1 MSEIQPY
8 GDEPEEV
15 WDDEEDDDAVDSLL
29 LGGNAE
35 NETLDKEVS
44 TYAEMLYHNLI
55 VSLLSSNPKKE
66 VVFAS
71 AWLCHFHF
79 VVVYYSKIRPL
90 SVRDLG
96 C

>member
-1 MSEIQPY
+1 MLNDDHKLVPYKFGKTKSYITPGMSEIQPY

-44 TYAEMLYHNLI
+44 TYAELLYHNLI
-55 VSLLSSNPKKE
+55 VS
-66 VVFAS
+66 
-71 AWLCHFHF
+71 
-79 VVVYYSKIRPL
+79 PL
-90 SVRDLG
+90 IQS
-96 C
+96 

>member
-1 MSEIQPY
+1 MLNDVHKLVQIWERQKLANNPGTMSEIQPY

-44 TYAEMLYHNLI
+44 TYAELLYHNLI

-66 VVFAS
+66 VVS
-71 AWLCHFHF
+71 H
-79 VVVYYSKIRPL
+79 
-90 SVRDLG
+90 
-96 C
+96 